1 MIAATLLTLALAAD
15 PSPNT
20 MKGLLKDAAQSSGE
34 AVDGGAVLQ
43 NGLDVSKM
51 RFGPESVMKVV
62 MSYKPQIQ
70 SCQEEV
76 MAGSKKVVEG
86 VLKTHFVITPEG
98 MVKGARIEK
107 KGTTLKDPRVQECVL
122 TVLSTMTF
130 PKPDDKKDTPIDFP
144 FNLKA
149 EK

>member
-34 AVDGGAVLQ
+34 VDGGAALQ

-51 RFGPESVMKVV
+51 RFGPDSVKQIVLSFM
-62 MSYKPQIQ
+62 PQIQ
-70 SCQEEV
+70 SCHEES
-76 MAGSKKVVEG
+76 MAGTKKVVEG
-86 VLKTHFVITPEG
+86 KLMTHFVITPDG
-98 MVKGARIEK
+98 IVKGARIEK
-107 KGTTLKDPRVQECVL
+107 KGTTLKDPRLHDCVIA
-122 TVLSTMTF
+122 VLSTMSF
-130 PKPDDKKDTPIDFP
+130 PKPGDGKDQPIDFP

-149 EK
+149 QK